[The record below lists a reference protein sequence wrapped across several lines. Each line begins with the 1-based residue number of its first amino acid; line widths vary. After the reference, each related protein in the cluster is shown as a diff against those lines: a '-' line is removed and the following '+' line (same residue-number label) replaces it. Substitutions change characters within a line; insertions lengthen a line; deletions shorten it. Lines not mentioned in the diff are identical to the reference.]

1 VIDPLVAVP
10 LPALL
15 SVVLPVVLLVV
26 VAPVTLIF
34 QSTLFYAYF
43 LILSPGP

>member
-15 SVVLPVVLLVV
+15 SVVLPVVLFVV
-26 VAPVTLIF
+26 VAPVMLIF
-34 QSTLFYAYF
+34 QSDLFHTHF
-43 LILSPGP
+43 LIPSPGP